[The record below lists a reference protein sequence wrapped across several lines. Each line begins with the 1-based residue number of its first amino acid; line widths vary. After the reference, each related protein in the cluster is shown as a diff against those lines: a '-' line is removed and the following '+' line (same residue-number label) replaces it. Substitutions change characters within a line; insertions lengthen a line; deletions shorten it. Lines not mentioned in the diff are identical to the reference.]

1 MGNFNAFYTSA
12 LKAFA
17 CASNRLLPSMDRYF
31 RLMYT
36 HIPASRSIFFSFLF
50 QEVGVRLLDLMFHVV
65 RSLTFA
71 LVRRNVHTLF
81 ILVL

>member
-1 MGNFNAFYTSA
+1 MPATGFCLQWTDTSDS
-12 LKAFA
+12 
-17 CASNRLLPSMDRYF
+17 CIHTYQRQEVS
-31 RLMYT
+31 
-36 HIPASRSIFFSFLF
+36 FFSFLF